1 MTGCEKMRNR
11 HLEWAAER
19 QHEVISPYKMG
30 PDLKNTSV
38 SNGPKGLWSD
48 WGDSRSTNFYD
59 GVHVIPLRFAFA
71 MQSDLLP

>member
-1 MTGCEKMRNR
+1 M
-11 HLEWAAER
+11 
-19 QHEVISPYKMG
+19 YKMG

-71 MQSDLLP
+71 MQSDLLL